1 MPTDP
6 RVTAAFRAMKVL
18 GIKEV
23 KVKPVL
29 KKLLK
34 LYERNW
40 ELIEAENYRV
50 LADAIFDEE
59 DSKVEEQKKR
69 CNNADQEEE
78 NLVHH
83 QPERPLKRLRLRHQE
98 VQVSPTHN
106 TSNTMLGDVAGIV
119 LKRPKLE
126 EDELPETSAQQQ
138 SQKMTEMLEFRAE
151 PYPISPQHATRNKG
165 KQLVLSKPLAPG
177 ERSDPVSPVAV
188 QGKRYVSERVSNAL
202 CLKEPMTHP
211 VAVVLPKPK
220 VFDCHGLII
229 PKDEPF
235 TDDMFDGDMPHYGV
249 PIAMIHPDPLSKGEL
264 PVEKDEIGK
273 KVGEDT
279 SSQYIETE
287 SRANGP
293 VALSSERRTNG
304 EFAPSLQESSSE
316 LAVSTLGEVK
326 LSLSC
331 NSAVGRPDFHMPNL
345 DDVIKLTEEK
355 CLHSYKIIDP
365 NFSVP
370 KLLRHMC
377 ESFLELGTDSTDKS
391 QDGSTNVIPTLSGL
405 DDHVQGSKR
414 TSFDDCVVSD
424 QEKKSEDPECT
435 KMCGLVV
442 VPQCEPV
449 PDDSRSFN
457 DINDVTR
464 GEERVRISWV
474 NELNSEFPDP
484 FRYIPHSLVFKNA
497 NLSFSLSKIGDEN
510 CCATCNGD
518 CISGSVPCCCT
529 RMTGSEFVYS
539 SAGILKESFLDE
551 CISMTRHPPCL
562 IYCKECPLERVK
574 NDDCLEPCKGHLKRK
589 FIKECWSKCGCSKQC
604 GNRVVQ
610 RGITCNLQVYFTSE
624 EKGWGL
630 RTLEDLPKGT
640 FVCEYV
646 GEILTSMELYER
658 TVKTAKSRKCSYP
671 VILDADWSSKGSLMN
686 GEALC
691 LDASH
696 YGNVARFINHRCL
709 DANLIEIPVEV
720 EIPDHHY
727 YHLAFF
733 TTRKVKAMEELTW
746 DYGIDF
752 NDIDQPIKPF
762 QCQCG
767 SRFCRNMK
775 RSNRSRYML
784 RSS

>member
-316 LAVSTLGEVK
+316 LAVSTLGE
-326 LSLSC
+326 
-331 NSAVGRPDFHMPNL
+331 
-345 DDVIKLTEEK
+345 
-355 CLHSYKIIDP
+355 
-365 NFSVP
+365 
-370 KLLRHMC
+370 
-377 ESFLELGTDSTDKS
+377 
-391 QDGSTNVIPTLSGL
+391 DGSTNVIPTLSGL

>member
-474 NELNSEFPDP
+474 NELNS
-484 FRYIPHSLVFKNA
+484 
-497 NLSFSLSKIGDEN
+497 
-510 CCATCNGD
+510 
-518 CISGSVPCCCT
+518 
-529 RMTGSEFVYS
+529 
-539 SAGILKESFLDE
+539 ILKESFLDE